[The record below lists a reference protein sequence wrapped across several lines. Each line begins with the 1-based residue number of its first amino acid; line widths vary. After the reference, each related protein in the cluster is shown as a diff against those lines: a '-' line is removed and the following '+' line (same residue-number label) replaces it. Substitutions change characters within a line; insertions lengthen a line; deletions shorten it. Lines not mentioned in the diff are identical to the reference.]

1 MSDLEILKEAYETLD
16 NLEIPAKYTEK
27 LSIPIVNTSNRLKM
41 LYKAVMEAVQK
52 KKDEAPAESEA
63 EPAPEAEEN

>member
-41 LYKAVMEAVQK
+41 LYKAVVEAVQK
-52 KKDEAPAESEA
+52 KNEAPTEPEA

>member
-16 NLEIPAKYTEK
+16 NLEIPVKYTEK
-27 LSIPIVNTSNRLKM
+27 LSIPIVNTSNRLKV

-52 KKDEAPAESEA
+52 KNEAPAEPEA

>member
-27 LSIPIVNTSNRLKM
+27 LSIPIVNTSNRLKV

-52 KKDEAPAESEA
+52 KNETPAEPEM